1 MRLAERV
8 AIITGAASGI
18 GQATLDLFLAEGACV
33 AAADR
38 DGEGLAKLCG
48 GRANVVPFVGD
59 VTEEAFAMRVVAE
72 TMSRW
77 GRLDALVTGAGISV
91 GQPAM
96 TTELAAWDQVFAVN
110 AKATF
115 LWAREA
121 LRVMEKA
128 SRGSII
134 TIASQLAF
142 AGGRNNAAY
151 VASKG
156 AVVSLTRSIALD
168 YAERGVRCNCVLPGA
183 TETPMLMRSF
193 GRAADP
199 AAARERSRTRHA
211 MARLGKPEETARAIL
226 FLASDESSFTTGA
239 MLPVEGGWLVA

>member
-1 MRLAERV
+1 MRLEDHV

-18 GQATLDLFLAEGACV
+18 GQATLDLFVAEGARV
-33 AAADR
+33 IAVDR
-38 DGEGLAKLCG
+38 DAGALETACAGKAAIVA
-48 GRANVVPFVGD
+48 RVGD
-59 VTEEAFAMRVVAE
+59 VTDEGVA
-72 TMSRW
+72 RDAVADAVARC
-77 GRLDALVTGAGISV
+77 GRLDVMVTAAGISM
-91 GQPAM
+91 GQPLL
-96 TTELAAWDQVFAVN
+96 TTELAAWEQVFAVN

-121 LRVMEKA
+121 LRVMVPA
-128 SRGSII
+128 QRGSII

-168 YAERGVRCNCVLPGA
+168 YAQSGVRCNCVLPGA
-183 TETPMLMRSF
+183 TDTPMLRRSF
-193 GRAADP
+193 GRAPDP
-199 AAARERSRTRHA
+199 EAARTRSRTRHA
-211 MARLGKPEETARAIL
+211 MDRFGKAEETARAIL
-226 FLASDESSFTTGA
+226 FLASGESSFTTGA